1 MYIFYNKKSSDG
13 IVCIWVHIIMKLYHK
28 SFDLQFTEHDLSH
41 GSSSMSLKY
50 KVANKM
56 LVFKRVS

>member
-1 MYIFYNKKSSDG
+1 MG
-13 IVCIWVHIIMKLYHK
+13 IECIWVPIMMKLYHK
-28 SFDLQFTEHDLSH
+28 SFDLLFTEHDLSH

-56 LVFKRVS
+56 LIFKTDS